1 MVQHDPEQVRAE
13 RTEVVAN
20 RASAAQVEAVAT
32 DVYAERR
39 ARMYKLEQALY
50 LLFGDIAA
58 LIAIR
63 IVLRLLA
70 ANPAAPFVSA
80 IYRVPAPLLAPFV
93 GAFGTVQTGGSVLEP
108 QAIVA
113 LVVYAL
119 LAWLLVRLAWLIFGE
134 ARSGVATTSRS
145 TSTRIS

>member
-1 MVQHDPEQVRAE
+1 MAQYDPERLRSE
-13 RTEVVAN
+13 RTQVVTN
-20 RASAAQVEAVAT
+20 GAAAEQVEAVAT

-50 LLFGDIAA
+50 LLFGVIEA

-63 IVLRLLA
+63 FLLRLLA

-80 IYRVPAPLLAPFV
+80 IYKVTSPLVAPFV
-93 GAFGTVQTGGSVLEP
+93 GAFGTLQASGSVLEP

-113 LVVYAL
+113 FIVYAL
-119 LAWLLVRLAWLIFGE
+119 LAWLVVRLAWLVFGE
-134 ARSGVATTSRS
+134 TRSGVVATRRS
-145 TSTRIS
+145 TNTRIS